1 MTVPEITV
9 RNLQRKISVNVAEL
23 EEFAGNAMQHSL
35 QLHQRKRTDLRKLNE
50 IFIWLISDR
59 RMALLHRKFLG
70 QSGPTDVLTF
80 QHGEIFIS
88 VDTARRHARAFGNS
102 FLRELK
108 LYIVHG
114 LLHLHGFDDQT
125 ASEAHKMKTAQEKIL
140 AVHCHVERSET
151 SVDFCVP
158 NWKHGQRSFAPLRM
172 TIASRAVG
180 LLDLE
185 LHRFE
190 LTAAYVSVFYER

>member
-1 MTVPEITV
+1 MTVPKISV

-23 EEFAGNAMQHSL
+23 ERFSKYAVQHSL
-35 QLHQRKRTDLRKLNE
+35 QLPKRRRTDLRKLSE
-50 IFIWLISDR
+50 IFIWFISDR

-102 FLRELK
+102 LLRELK

-125 ASEAHKMKTAQEKIL
+125 PAEARKMKAAQERIL
-140 AVHCHVERSET
+140 RICSGA
-151 SVDFCVP
+151 
-158 NWKHGQRSFAPLRM
+158 L
-172 TIASRAVG
+172 
-180 LLDLE
+180 
-185 LHRFE
+185 
-190 LTAAYVSVFYER
+190 

>member
-1 MTVPEITV
+1 MTVPKVTV
-9 RNLQRKISVNVAEL
+9 HNLQRKIPVNVAEL
-23 EEFAGNAMQHSL
+23 EKFARNAMKRSL
-35 QLHQRKRTDLRKLNE
+35 QLQKRKRTGLRKLSE

-102 FLRELK
+102 LVCELK

-125 ASEAHKMKTAQEKIL
+125 PAEAREMKAAQEKIL
-140 AVHCHVERSET
+140 RGALSC
-151 SVDFCVP
+151 
-158 NWKHGQRSFAPLRM
+158 
-172 TIASRAVG
+172 
-180 LLDLE
+180 
-185 LHRFE
+185 
-190 LTAAYVSVFYER
+190 